1 MPTRNCPASSHLA
14 LVEQM
19 AADNN
24 SVRHFLTSNGT
35 GLKWGAEHSISLAD
49 MHTQYWQFSIATG
62 NATRVNVTKFTKL
75 MKELSGS
82 FPFEIDIRGK
92 NEVYYLGL
100 GI

>member
-1 MPTRNCPASSHLA
+1 
-14 LVEQM
+14 
-19 AADNN
+19 
-24 SVRHFLTSNGT
+24 
-35 GLKWGAEHSISLAD
+35 

-82 FPFEIDIRGK
+82 FPFEVDIRGK